1 MPSILRPLQ
10 AALLSFAAIAGA
22 PALAA
27 QAPPSPVRVLPVEQ
41 GEVADLRPVSGSV
54 RAAQRALVAAEESGL
69 VLELRAREGQRI
81 TKGEVLARLDS
92 TRLELELSRARAE
105 ERLAAATSVEREV
118 ALERARR
125 DLAILEDLARRDAG
139 NARELADA
147 ASDVRAAEARL
158 AQAAAER
165 EVVAARRELLE
176 QRIADMTPRAPFDG
190 VVTARHTEAGQW
202 IDAGGALLDLVS
214 SEPGEIWLDVPQR
227 HFVALRE
234 FSGSLRVTD
243 DATGTAVEVGA
254 WRLVP
259 DVDPRVRT
267 FRLIGSLPAASA
279 IVPGM
284 SVRADVPSG
293 ERANHLL
300 LSPDA
305 ILRSETGPYVYV
317 AAPSPQGQGQVAMM
331 TPIEVLFYSEGRAVV
346 RSPRLA
352 PGTMVVV
359 EGNERLYPMAPI
371 APQEARAQ

>member
-1 MPSILRPLQ
+1 MPSILRSAQ
-10 AALLSFAAIAGA
+10 VALLVSIPLAGA
-22 PALAA
+22 PAHAA

-41 GEVADLRPVSGSV
+41 GEVADLRPVSGNV

-69 VLELRAREGQRI
+69 VLELRVREGQRI

-105 ERLAAATSVEREV
+105 ERLAAATLVEREV
-118 ALERARR
+118 AVERARR
-125 DLAILEDLARRDAG
+125 DFRILEELARRDAG
-139 NARELADA
+139 NPRELADA

-158 AQAAAER
+158 AQATAER

-176 QRIADMTPRAPFDG
+176 QRLLDMQPKAPFDG

-202 IDAGGALLDLVS
+202 IDAGGGLLDLVS
-214 SEPGEIWLDVPQR
+214 SGPAEIWLDVPQR

-234 FSGSLRVTD
+234 FAGSLRVTD
-243 DATGTAVEVGA
+243 DATGSAVEVGG

-267 FRLIGSLPAASA
+267 FRLIGTLPEGSS

-293 ERANHLL
+293 ERATHLL
-300 LSPDA
+300 ISPDA

-317 AAPSPQGQGQVAMM
+317 AAPSPQGGGQAAML
-331 TPIEVLFYSEGRAVV
+331 TPIEVLFHSGGRAAV

-352 PGTMVVV
+352 PGALVVV

-371 APQEARAQ
+371 APQEAQAR